1 MFTYGLVG
9 NIIYY
14 GGISMIIGY
23 TSNLIILRKKTK
35 KLINKI
41 CIFLDKKIIIFFFY
55 YKLISV

>member
-35 KLINKI
+35 KLIN
-41 CIFLDKKIIIFFFY
+41 
-55 YKLISV
+55 